1 MRGVNV
7 SALSLKSCTAC
18 LGYTQKEIIC
28 ATTNPAY
35 FLTSAHLASPCEVVV
50 DTVIVSCNSDT
61 GKVWARGFKN
71 SAVYGLW
78 SRLKHL
84 KNYFMDLHYMWYR
97 YSWCQED
104 LSYDLR
110 DPLTFL

>member
-50 DTVIVSCNSDT
+50 DT
-61 GKVWARGFKN
+61 GKVWGRGGLRILQ
-71 SAVYGLW
+71 SMVYGPDSNISRTILW
-78 SRLKHL
+78 IYIKCGTDIHGAKRI
-84 KNYFMDLHYMWYR
+84 YPMTYVI
-97 YSWCQED
+97 
-104 LSYDLR
+104 
-110 DPLTFL
+110 P